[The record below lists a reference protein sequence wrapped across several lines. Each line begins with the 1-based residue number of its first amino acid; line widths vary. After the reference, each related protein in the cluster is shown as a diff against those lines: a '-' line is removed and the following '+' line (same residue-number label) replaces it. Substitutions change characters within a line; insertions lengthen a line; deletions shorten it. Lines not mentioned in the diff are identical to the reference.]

1 MTRTQAII
9 LGWTIGVFSVIGI
22 ADNREAEIQRA
33 HYCEM
38 VQLHKDSNGA
48 LGWPAYDGECE

>member
-9 LGWTIGVFSVIGI
+9 LGWAIGVFIVIGI
-22 ADNREAEIQRA
+22 ADNREEEIQRQ

-38 VQLHKDSNGA
+38 VHIHKDSGGQY
-48 LGWPAYDGECE
+48 GWPPFDGECE